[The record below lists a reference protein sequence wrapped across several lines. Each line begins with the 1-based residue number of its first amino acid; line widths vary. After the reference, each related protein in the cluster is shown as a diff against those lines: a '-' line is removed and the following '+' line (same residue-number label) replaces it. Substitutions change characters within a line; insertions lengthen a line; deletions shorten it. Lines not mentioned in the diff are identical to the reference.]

1 MKPERIVHLGLGAFF
16 RAHQAFYT
24 QHASDGDQWGIV
36 AYTGRSSEQA
46 DLLNSQDCKY
56 TLITRSADQ
65 DTFELVDA
73 VVRAE
78 PASNLE
84 DLIQTIANPNIALVT
99 LTITEA
105 GYRPS
110 AAQLGESALGRLLL
124 GLRARYETGTK
135 IALVPCDNLPS
146 NGLVLK
152 NALLS
157 LAKGED
163 SGFIEYLN
171 SLSYVTTSI
180 DRITPKTTQ
189 ADIDLVLQRTG
200 FSDRSPVVTEPF
212 RDWVLEGDFPL
223 GRPKWESAGARFV
236 SQIEP
241 FENRKL
247 WLLNGAHTLMALLGQ
262 LRGHQSV
269 DQAIQDEE
277 VLLEVNR
284 FWDEAAT
291 HLDEKLLEVVAY
303 RKALLERFSNPRIG
317 YQLAQIAQESLNK
330 LSVRI
335 APVALLE
342 LQAGRVPSGAVTAI
356 ASWLWFVSSNP
367 ELKDSR
373 SAEIKSAKSDLE
385 LIALISKELAANE
398 QFAAA
403 VIDQANQFK
412 LLQSQTVGS
421 AR

>member
-24 QHASDGDQWGIV
+24 QHASDADQWGIV

-46 DLLNSQDCKY
+46 DLLNGQDCKY
-56 TLITRSADQ
+56 TLITRAADK
-65 DTFELVDA
+65 DSFELIDS

-78 PASNLE
+78 PASNLD
-84 DLIQTIANPNIALVT
+84 DLIKTISNPDIALVT

-105 GYRPS
+105 GYQPVG
-110 AAQLGESALGRLLL
+110 AELAESVLGRLLL
-124 GLRARYETGTK
+124 GLKARYANGAK

-146 NGLVLK
+146 NGEVLRK
-152 NALLS
+152 ALLS
-157 LAKGED
+157 LASNED
-163 SGFIEYLN
+163 PGFVEYLN

-180 DRITPKTTQ
+180 DRITPKTTH
-189 ADIDLVLQRTG
+189 ADVDLVLAETG
-200 FSDRSPVVTEPF
+200 FSDSSPVVTEPF
-212 RDWVLEGDFPL
+212 RDWVLEGEFPL

-236 SQIEP
+236 SEIEP

-247 WLLNGAHTLMALLGQ
+247 WLLNGAHTLMALFGT

-284 FWDEAAT
+284 FWNEAAT
-291 HLDEKLLEVVAY
+291 HLDEKLLEIVAY
-303 RKALLERFSNPRIG
+303 RRALIERFSNPRIG

-342 LQAGRVPSGAVTAI
+342 LKAGRIAHGAVTAI
-356 ASWLWFVSSNP
+356 ASWIWFVSSGA
-367 ELKDSR
+367 EIKDSR
-373 SAEIKSAKSDLE
+373 VVEIEAAKGPTE
-385 LIALISKELAANE
+385 LLQLISKDLAQDG
-398 QFAAA
+398 QFTAA
-403 VIDQANQFK
+403 VLDKVAEFQPLAPEY
-412 LLQSQTVGS
+412 

>member
-105 GYRPS
+105 GYQPS

-189 ADIDLVLQRTG
+189 ADIDLVLQQTG

-247 WLLNGAHTLMALLGQ
+247 WLLNGAHTLMALFGQ

-385 LIALISKELAANE
+385 LIALISKQLAANE

>member
-24 QHASDGDQWGIV
+24 QRASDAEQWGIV

-56 TLITRSADQ
+56 TLITRDVSGDS
-65 DTFELVDA
+65 FETIDS
-73 VVRAE
+73 VVRAV
-78 PASNLE
+78 PAS
-84 DLIQTIANPNIALVT
+84 DLDDLVKTLANPNIALVT

-105 GYRPS
+105 GYQPS
-110 AAQLGESALGRLLL
+110 GSELSESALGRLLL
-124 GLRARYETGTK
+124 GLKARFATGAK

-152 NALLS
+152 SALKR
-157 LAKGED
+157 LAQSED
-163 SGFIEYLN
+163 QGFIEYLD

-189 ADIDLVLQRTG
+189 ADIDLVFEKTG
-200 FSDRSPVVTEPF
+200 FRDSSPVVTEPF
-212 RDWVLEGDFPL
+212 RDWVLEGEFPL

-236 SQIEP
+236 SEIEP

-247 WLLNGAHTLMALLGQ
+247 WLLNGAHTLMALFGT

-269 DQAIQDEE
+269 DQAIEDPE
-277 VLLEVNR
+277 VLEEVNR
-284 FWDEAAT
+284 FWDEAAS
-291 HLDEKLLEVVAY
+291 HLDEQLLEVVAY

-317 YQLAQIAQESLNK
+317 YQLSQIAQESLNK

-342 LQAGRVPSGAVTAI
+342 LKAGRIPQGAVTAI
-356 ASWLWFVSSNP
+356 ASWIWFVANTS

-373 SAEIKSAKSDLE
+373 AQEIRSANGDLE
-385 LIALISKELAANE
+385 LIALVSGELAENQDFVAG
-398 QFAAA
+398 
-403 VIDQANQFK
+403 VINTANQFK
-412 LLQSQTVGS
+412 SLQTQCVGS

>member
-24 QHASDGDQWGIV
+24 QRASDAEQWGIV

-46 DLLNSQDCKY
+46 DLLNGQNCKY
-56 TLITRSADQ
+56 TLITRDSNGDS
-65 DTFELVDA
+65 FEVIDS
-73 VVRAE
+73 VVRAV
-78 PASNLE
+78 PASDLE
-84 DLIQTIANPNIALVT
+84 DLIRTLANPNIALVT

-105 GYRPS
+105 GYQPS
-110 AAQLGESALGRLLL
+110 GSELSDSALGRLLL
-124 GLRARYETGTK
+124 GLKARYATGAK

-146 NGLVLK
+146 NGEVLK
-152 NALLS
+152 AALTS
-157 LAKGED
+157 LAKAED
-163 SGFIEYLN
+163 QGFINYLE

-189 ADIDLVLQRTG
+189 ADIDLVLEQTG

-212 RDWVLEGDFPL
+212 RDWVLEGEFPL

-247 WLLNGAHTLMALLGQ
+247 WLLNGAHTLMALFGT

-269 DQAIQDEE
+269 DQAIEDPEI
-277 VLLEVNR
+277 LDEVNR
-284 FWDEAAT
+284 FWDEAAS
-291 HLDEKLLEVVAY
+291 HLDEKLLEVAAY

-335 APVALLE
+335 APAALLE
-342 LQAGRVPSGAVTAI
+342 LRAGRIPQGAATAI
-356 ASWLWFVSSNP
+356 ASWIWFVANTS
-367 ELKDSR
+367 ELRDSR
-373 SAEIKSAKSDLE
+373 AAEIQSANGERE
-385 LIALISKELAANE
+385 LIGLISQELATNE
-398 QFAAA
+398 GFVTAVGNKVKQFSA
-403 VIDQANQFK
+403 
-412 LLQSQTVGS
+412 LQTQSLEST
-421 AR
+421 R

>member
-73 VVRAE
+73 LVRAE

-105 GYRPS
+105 GYQAS
-110 AAQLGESALGRLLL
+110 AAELGESALGRLIL

-247 WLLNGAHTLMALLGQ
+247 WLLNGAHTLMALFGQ

-398 QFAAA
+398 QFVAA
-403 VIDQANQFK
+403 VMDQANQFK
-412 LLQSQTVGS
+412 QLQSQTVGS

>member
-73 VVRAE
+73 VIRAE

-105 GYRPS
+105 GYQPS

-189 ADIDLVLQRTG
+189 ADIDLVLQQTG

-212 RDWVLEGDFPL
+212 RDWVLQGDFPL

-247 WLLNGAHTLMALLGQ
+247 WLLNGAHTLMALFGQ

-403 VIDQANQFK
+403 VMDQANQFK
-412 LLQSQTVGS
+412 QLQSLTVGS

>member
-73 VVRAE
+73 VIRAE

-105 GYRPS
+105 GYQPS

-189 ADIDLVLQRTG
+189 ADIDLVLQQTG

-247 WLLNGAHTLMALLGQ
+247 WLLNGAHTLMALFGQ

-403 VIDQANQFK
+403 VMDQANQFK
-412 LLQSQTVGS
+412 QLQSLTVGS

>member
-73 VVRAE
+73 VVRVE

-105 GYRPS
+105 GYQPS

-180 DRITPKTTQ
+180 DRITPKTIQ
-189 ADIDLVLQRTG
+189 ADIDLVLQQTG

-247 WLLNGAHTLMALLGQ
+247 WLLNGAHTLMALFGQ

-277 VLLEVNR
+277 VLHEVNR

-291 HLDEKLLEVVAY
+291 HLDEELLEVVAY

-398 QFAAA
+398 QFVAA
-403 VIDQANQFK
+403 VMDQANQFK
-412 LLQSQTVGS
+412 QLQSQTVGS